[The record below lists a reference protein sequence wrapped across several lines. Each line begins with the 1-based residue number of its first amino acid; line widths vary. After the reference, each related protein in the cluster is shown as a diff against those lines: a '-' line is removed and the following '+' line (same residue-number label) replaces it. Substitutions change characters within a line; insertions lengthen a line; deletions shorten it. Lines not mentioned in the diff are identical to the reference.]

1 MRPYLQLGWF
11 FYVLFLLRR
20 QGSVIFIHSQC
31 LTVTKKWLVFNLLA
45 KMHKIQDIAGNP
57 THSSNLSWR
66 IPWTEE
72 PGRLQS
78 MGSDMIEWLIYLYT
92 CVYTHTHTH
101 THTYIYIYICSPLK
115 KLQVLSCP
123 LKYVYTSVNQVPP
136 LPEGQGGIHKIDY
149 FLQFLVKFWICLG
162 NVSCWP
168 LWNSFI
174 ILIAGTSH
182 FQTFYKPLRTLR

>member
-31 LTVTKKWLVFNLLA
+31 LTVTKKWLIFNLLA
-45 KMHKIQDIAGNP
+45 KVHKIQDIAGNP

-72 PGRLQS
+72 PGRVQS
-78 MGSDMIEWLIYLYT
+78 IGSDMIEWLIYLCT
-92 CVYTHTHTH
+92 CVYIH
-101 THTYIYIYICSPLK
+101 IYLSICLPLK

-123 LKYVYTSVNQVPP
+123 LKYVYTSVNQFPP
-136 LPEGQGGIHKIDY
+136 LPEGQGGIYKIGY
-149 FLQFLVKFWICLG
+149 FLQFLVKFWIRLG
-162 NVSCWP
+162 MSHAGLCG
-168 LWNSFI
+168 
-174 ILIAGTSH
+174 ILLLH
-182 FQTFYKPLRTLR
+182 